1 MTLHHLSAYV
11 LKSSTTTLIIPCLH
25 YFCLCGPVSVMLK
38 LLPSRI
44 YNAVLFVILYLLCH
58 YHCPNS
64 PLPPKFPTLIVLFLW
79 PCCLYNIMSL
89 SCASVTDVLLILY
102 IHLQCCIYIPMLSS
116 SNISTTI
123 VICFHCHIYLYTCQL
138 LYASVSNFFFNQQYH
153 TRFSICYNFLNPFCV
168 FHDYCSTLL
177 LM

>member
-44 YNAVLFVILYLLCH
+44 YNAFLFVILYLLCH

-79 PCCLYNIMSL
+79 PCFLYKIMSL
-89 SCASVTDVLLILY
+89 FCVSVTDVLIILY
-102 IHLQCCIYIPMLSS
+102 IH
-116 SNISTTI
+116 
-123 VICFHCHIYLYTCQL
+123 FHCYICTNSFKLHHIYHHFNMLPFSYVSIYLSTFICLHFKVILYPTISYTFLYL
-138 LYASVSNFFFNQQYH
+138 L
-153 TRFSICYNFLNPFCV
+153 
-168 FHDYCSTLL
+168 
-177 LM
+177 